1 MSSFNLFNA
10 IAFIFALNFQL
21 VLGVPLELAR
31 RSQFNCENITIPV
44 TVSAVDAYIP
54 PGTTIA
60 LLPALLDLGLTFNV
74 SVHGTFNIAATFC
87 NPQEPND
94 FPDRINTLQVLV
106 HGGTYT
112 RTYVRHIQFTVSY
125 CHLDRLNV

>member
-1 MSSFNLFNA
+1 MQF
-10 IAFIFALNFQL
+10 
-21 VLGVPLELAR
+21 VLGVPLEHIRQA
-31 RSQFNCENITIPV
+31 QFNCENITIPV
-44 TVSAVDAYIP
+44 TVSAIDAYIP

-74 SVHGTFNIAATFC
+74 SVQGTFNIAATFC

-112 RTYVRHIQFTVSY
+112 RTYVRNIQFTVLIVISIDSS
-125 CHLDRLNV
+125 CLEAEIVVVWRWCTRIWI